1 MPSESSGTLAAT
13 AEAQRGAA
21 EERAREPV
29 LHPVDRIMELLFGL
43 LMALSFTG
51 AMSVA
56 QSGREHVRELFI
68 TALGCNLAWGLV
80 DAVMYLVRTVVA
92 RGRSL
97 TMLHS
102 VRAAADPQA
111 GRAAIES
118 EVAPVAAGLVSPTE
132 LEAIRGRIVALPEP
146 AARAKLNGGDLL
158 AALAI
163 FVVVVVS
170 TFPVVLPFALMH
182 DVAAAKNASRAI
194 ALVMLFLAGFALGRY
209 AGYGAW
215 RAGVVMAVLGVLLVG
230 AIKALGG

>member
-1 MPSESSGTLAAT
+1 MTPETLGTA
-13 AEAQRGAA
+13 GAGD
-21 EERAREPV
+21 RARAPV

-56 QSGREHVRELFI
+56 QSGREQVRELFI
-68 TALGCNLAWGLV
+68 AALGCNLAWGLV

-97 TMLHS
+97 TLLRS
-102 VRAAADPQA
+102 VRAAADA
-111 GRAAIES
+111 ESGRAVIEG
-118 EVAPVAAGLVSPTE
+118 ELAPVAAGLVATTE
-132 LEAIRGRIVALPEP
+132 VEAIRSRIVALPEP
-146 AARAKLNGGDLL
+146 AARARLNGDDLL

-163 FVVVVVS
+163 FIVVVVS

-194 ALVMLFLAGFALGRY
+194 ALVMLFVAGFALGRY
-209 AGYGAW
+209 AGYGSW
-215 RAGVVMAVLGVLLVG
+215 RAGFMMALLGTALVG

>member
-1 MPSESSGTLAAT
+1 MAAT
-13 AEAQRGAA
+13 TQPPSSDGAD
-21 EERAREPV
+21 ERARETV

-68 TALGCNLAWGLV
+68 AALGCNLAWGLV

-97 TMLHS
+97 TLMRA
-102 VRAAADPQA
+102 VRAAADAQA
-111 GRAAIES
+111 GRAVIES
-118 EVAPVAAGLVSPTE
+118 ELSQTAAGLVSTSE
-132 LEAIRGRIVALPEP
+132 VEAIRGRIVALPEP
-146 AARAKLNGGDLL
+146 AARAKLNGSDLL

-163 FVVVVVS
+163 FIVVVVS
-170 TFPVVLPFALMH
+170 TFPVVVPFALMH
-182 DVAAAKNASRAI
+182 DVAAAKNASRVI

-209 AGYGAW
+209 AGYGSW
-215 RAGVVMAVLGVLLVG
+215 RAGIAMAVLGALLVG

>member
-1 MPSESSGTLAAT
+1 MPGESITTTETSSSA
-13 AEAQRGAA
+13 GAD
-21 EERAREPV
+21 ERARGPV

-56 QSGREHVRELFI
+56 QSGREEVRELFI

-97 TMLHS
+97 TLMRV
-102 VRAAADPQA
+102 VRAAADAQT
-111 GRAAIES
+111 GRAVIENELS
-118 EVAPVAAGLVSPTE
+118 QTAAGLVSTTE
-132 LEAIRGRIVALPEP
+132 VEAIRGRIVALPEP
-146 AARAKLNGGDLL
+146 AARASLNRGDLL

-163 FVVVVVS
+163 FIVVVVS
-170 TFPVVLPFALMH
+170 TFPVVVPFALMH
-182 DVAAAKNASRAI
+182 DVAAAKNASRVI

-209 AGYGAW
+209 AGYGSW
-215 RAGVVMAVLGVLLVG
+215 RAGVTMALLGVLLVG